1 MTHEILSARSIT
13 KSFGHDRVLRELN
26 LTISKGDI
34 YVLFGSNG
42 AGKTTLMKVLS
53 TLHHADSGEIMLF
66 GMKPEDNVREI
77 RGKIGF
83 MSHEAFLYDDF
94 TAWENLSFYADLYS
108 VRNKKAKI
116 KELLKMVGLY
126 HRSHDKVRSFS
137 RGMVQRLSLARAVL
151 HDPELIFLD
160 EPYSGLDIRAQ
171 EVLNNLVTKLNKKGK
186 TFFIITH
193 DIEKGFD
200 IANKRGILTNG
211 AIMLDG
217 EHLDK
222 ANFSEKYNE
231 TLRREAD
238 ERS

>member
-13 KSFGHDRVLRELN
+13 KSFGHDRVLRELD
-26 LTISKGDI
+26 LTINKGDI

-53 TLHHADSGEIMLF
+53 TLHPADSGEIMLF
-66 GMKPEDNVREI
+66 GMKSEENVRDI
-77 RGKIGF
+77 RAKIGF
-83 MSHEAFLYDDF
+83 MSHETFLYDDLS
-94 TAWENLSFYADLYS
+94 AWENLNFYADLYS
-108 VRNKKAKI
+108 VHNKKKRI
-116 KELLKMVGLY
+116 KEILKMVGLY

-137 RGMVQRLSLARAVL
+137 RGMAQRLSLARAVL

-160 EPYSGLDIRAQ
+160 EPYSGLDLRAQ
-171 EVLNNLVTKLNKKGK
+171 EVLNNLVIELNKKGK

-200 IANKRGILTNG
+200 ISNRNGILSNG
-211 AIMLDG
+211 TIVIDK
-217 EHLDK
+217 ELDK

-231 TLRREAD
+231 ILRREAD
-238 ERS
+238 ERN